1 MKLFLTGG
9 TGQVGLEVQ
18 KAFADWTIQAPGR
31 SDFDLTQPETLAERI
46 KEAGPEVIIH
56 AGAMTAVDA
65 AETDP
70 AQADLVNYQ
79 ATAAIALAAHQ
90 VGARLVY
97 LSTDYVFNGDYLVPY
112 GEDHRTDPK
121 SVYGSTKLRGEL
133 AVRAL
138 ANHLVIRTSW
148 VYGPGKNFVRTM
160 LRLAGEGKPL
170 RIVDDQIGRPTYARD
185 LAEAILV
192 LIERPVPT
200 GIYHF
205 QNGGEKVSWAGFTE
219 RILAEAEIDHS
230 VEKITTGQYLEM
242 NKGKTIAPR
251 PLYSVLS
258 LDKISHYLRPRNWEV
273 ALAEYIKE

>member
-18 KAFADWTIQAPGR
+18 KAFADWTIQAPSR
-31 SDFDLTQPETLAERI
+31 SDFDLAQPGTLAEKI
-46 KEAGPEVIIH
+46 KAVAPDVVIH

-65 AETDP
+65 AEADP

-97 LSTDYVFNGDYLVPY
+97 LSTDYVFNGDYVVPY
-112 GEDHRTDPK
+112 GEDHRTGPK

-133 AVRAL
+133 SVKATTD
-138 ANHLVIRTSW
+138 HLVIRTSW

-160 LRLAGEGKPL
+160 LRLAREGKPL
-170 RIVDDQIGRPTYARD
+170 RIVDDQIGRPTSARD

-192 LIERPVPT
+192 LTQRNAPT

-205 QNGGEKVSWAGFTE
+205 QNDGEKISWAGFTE
-219 RILAEAEIDHS
+219 RILAEAGIDHP

-242 NKGKTIAPR
+242 NRGKTIAPR

-258 LDKISHYLRPRNWEV
+258 LDKISHYLRPRNWEA